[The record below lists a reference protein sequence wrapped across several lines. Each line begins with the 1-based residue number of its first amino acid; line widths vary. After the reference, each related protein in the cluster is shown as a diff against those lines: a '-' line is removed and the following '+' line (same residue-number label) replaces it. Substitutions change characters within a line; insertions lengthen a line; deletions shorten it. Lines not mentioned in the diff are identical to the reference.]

1 MEKRQIRIDQ
11 GRIIPMFP
19 RLLVTSLSVALLI
32 YLMDQSPKPGSA
44 FFLGL
49 ILNSFIIHIVWSTRK
64 IFIADQ
70 NEAKFGHYY
79 WVLGFKA
86 RQQME
91 MGKGVNVAIRRK
103 SKDLKTP
110 GQYPWEVYLILENE
124 SEVFVISRDYSED
137 AKKVASN
144 IAKKLGIVMKKK

>member
-49 ILNSFIIHIVWSTRK
+49 VLSSFIIHIVWSTRK
-64 IFIADQ
+64 IFVAHQ
-70 NEAKFGHYY
+70 NEARFGHYY

-91 MGKGVNVAIRRK
+91 MGKGVNVAVRRK
-103 SKDLKTP
+103 SKDRKTP
-110 GQYPWEVYLILENE
+110 GRYPWEVYLILENE
-124 SEVFVISRDYSED
+124 SEVFVISRDYSKD
-137 AKKVASN
+137 AEKVAGK
-144 IAKKLGIVMKKK
+144 IAEKLGVKVKKE